1 VLKAIKLLILS
12 AALVAMPAAVTAK
25 HDTFDFELPHGVAN
39 TLDALN
45 IHLAGPPQ
53 GFENPGCDTV
63 VTFPLR
69 GHTDAGKETVA
80 GYAIHAVDKDGV
92 NRLVSIELFD
102 LKTKEKVYGYTNKAD
117 YDALKTCHTTKERL
131 GV

>member
-1 VLKAIKLLILS
+1 MLKAIKLLILS

-25 HDTFDFELPHGVAN
+25 HETFDFELPHTVAN
-39 TLDALN
+39 KLDTMN
-45 IHLAGPPQ
+45 IHLAGAPS
-53 GFENPGCDTV
+53 GYAAPGCDGV

-69 GHTDAGKETVA
+69 GHTAEGVENVA
-80 GYAIHAVDKDGV
+80 GYAIHAIDTDGV
-92 NRLVSIELFD
+92 NRLVAIELFD
-102 LKTKEKVYGYTNKAD
+102 LKTKEKVFGFINQGD

>member
-1 VLKAIKLLILS
+1 MWKAIKLLILS

-25 HDTFDFELPHGVAN
+25 HDTFDFELPHSVAN
-39 TLDALN
+39 KLDTMN
-45 IHLAGPPQ
+45 IHLAGAPS
-53 GFENPGCDTV
+53 GFAAPGCDGV

-69 GHTDAGKETVA
+69 GHSNEGIENVA
-80 GYAIHAVDKDGV
+80 GYAIHAIDKDGV
-92 NRLVSIELFD
+92 NRLVAIELFH
-102 LKTKEKVYGYTNKAD
+102 LETREKVYSYINQGD